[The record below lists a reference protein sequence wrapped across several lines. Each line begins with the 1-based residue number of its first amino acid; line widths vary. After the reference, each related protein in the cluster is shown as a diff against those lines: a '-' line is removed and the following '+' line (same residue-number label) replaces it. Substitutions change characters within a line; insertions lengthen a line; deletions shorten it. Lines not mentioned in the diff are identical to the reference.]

1 MSGRPTDAPGLPLD
15 LGDEAENGGEGGAP
29 FVPQPRG
36 RGRPPGAKGKA
47 SLKLSR
53 YAAAQGL
60 RDPGIAML
68 EFVNA
73 DPVELRAW
81 FREHGDEV
89 SLFEVVELQLAT
101 ADKVHP
107 YMRGKVQADAPP
119 TGDLPVLVVNAGP
132 AGGAAVVQ
140 AKAQR
145 FSIIDARPVEEAD
158 FRDISGGD
166 PVPSHETSEGD
177 DA

>member
-1 MSGRPTDAPGLPLD
+1 MSGRPDDAPGLPLD
-15 LGDEAENGGEGGAP
+15 LGDEAENGGVGGAP

-47 SLKLSR
+47 SLQLAR

-60 RDPGIAML
+60 RDPGVAML

-73 DPVELRAW
+73 DPLELRAW
-81 FREHGDEV
+81 FKANGDEV
-89 SLFEVVELQLAT
+89 SLFDVVQLQLAT

-107 YMRGKVQADAPP
+107 YLRGKVQADAPP

-132 AGGAAVVQ
+132 GAAAGFIQ
-140 AKAQR
+140 AKAKR
-145 FSIIDARPVEEAD
+145 LSIIEAEAVESPD
-158 FRDISGGD
+158 FRDIPDGVA
-166 PVPSHETSEGD
+166 VPSHETKRGD